1 MQAWKCNIVCQ
12 SPWQDLLPKTTLCA
26 LPMIMAISPQ
36 KEKNKKKKTT
46 PKKKIK
52 HFFLD
57 NIWLRYV
64 VIATHS

>member
-12 SPWQDLLPKTTLCA
+12 SPWQDLRPKTTLCA

-36 KEKNKKKKTT
+36 T
-46 PKKKIK
+46 KKKIK
-52 HFFLD
+52 HVFLD
-57 NIWLRYV
+57 NIWLRYM